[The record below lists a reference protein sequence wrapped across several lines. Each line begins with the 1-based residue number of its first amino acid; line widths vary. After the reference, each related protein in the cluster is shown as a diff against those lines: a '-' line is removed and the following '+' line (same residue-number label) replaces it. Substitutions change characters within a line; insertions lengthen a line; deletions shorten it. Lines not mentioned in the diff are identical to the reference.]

1 MSVPIAELLPLAIGI
16 AASITTIITMVLMLL
31 SPDAKSRT
39 AGLLVGCLVGVA
51 GTVALFALLAGQL
64 STQEPD
70 ASPTV
75 AAGTKTLVGV
85 VFVVLALRQWRR
97 RREGSDS
104 AELPKWMTGVD
115 SMTTG
120 KAFVLGLLLSAAV
133 PKNLLLGVSAG
144 IIVGEARLGIGRA
157 AVVIAV
163 FTAVAISTVA
173 VPIAAHL
180 MAPDRVRDPLQR
192 LREWLVTNNRTI
204 MVVVLLAIGLYMIGN
219 GIASL

>member
-51 GTVALFALLAGQL
+51 GTVAVFALLASQL
-64 STQEPD
+64 STQEPG
-70 ASPTV
+70 ASPIV
-75 AAGTKTLVGV
+75 AAGTKTLIGV
-85 VFVVLALRQWRR
+85 VLVVLALRQWRR
-97 RREGSDS
+97 REGSEP

-115 SMTTG
+115 SMTTS
-120 KAFVLGLLLSAAV
+120 KAFLLGLLLSAAV

-144 IIVGEARLGIGRA
+144 IIVGEARFSTGRA
-157 AVVIAV
+157 AVVIAA

-180 MAPDRVRDPLQR
+180 MAPDRVRDPLQK

-204 MVVVLLAIGLYMIGN
+204 MVVALLSIGLYMIGN
-219 GIASL
+219 GITSF